1 MPYFFRYDFYP
12 LGVHPQLMTGRRD
25 DHESYLVGG
34 WPTPLKNMTVSWD
47 YCSQLNGNNKCSK
60 PPTRV
65 VYFIHLYTDISYIIV
80 YHISPNPREFAQ
92 LCIVPRNVSEFWE
105 VVLVP
110 WCRRRPAGLGF
121 LDRFG
126 PACRISCN
134 QPPPHA
140 PWAGIAEKKLEVFS
154 KVASSSHMVRGVIHG
169 FSHCSGGGVTTG
181 YSTPT
186 KTSMFNCK
194 IHISARFRPLENDRQ
209 TIQIAKWDH
218 WPINTEPHWTHN
230 HQFMRTKSKKTM
242 VSSMATQNNHEA
254 RTLKLSCGMSM
265 SQNVKF
271 SLACFRCSSPD
282 GEVAADG
289 IPWIHFRDEKL
300 GTSPWLVV
308 Q

>member
-1 MPYFFRYDFYP
+1 
-12 LGVHPQLMTGRRD
+12 
-25 DHESYLVGG
+25 
-34 WPTPLKNMTVSWD
+34 MTVSWD

-92 LCIVPRNVSEFWE
+92 LCIVPRNVSEFRE

-169 FSHCSGGGVTTG
+169 FSHCSGGESPLGTVPQQKLPC
-181 YSTPT
+181 ST
-186 KTSMFNCK
+186 
-194 IHISARFRPLENDRQ
+194 
-209 TIQIAKWDH
+209 AKSIYLPVSVH
-218 WPINTEPHWTHN
+218 LKMIGKP
-230 HQFMRTKSKKTM
+230 SK
-242 VSSMATQNNHEA
+242 
-254 RTLKLSCGMSM
+254 
-265 SQNVKF
+265 SQNEII
-271 SLACFRCSSPD
+271 
-282 GEVAADG
+282 G
-289 IPWIHFRDEKL
+289 
-300 GTSPWLVV
+300 